1 MRVRDIL
8 KDKSG
13 HVVAISPEAPLTSAA
28 RLMYENGIGAI
39 IVATQGGRMLG
50 LLSERDLVR
59 AAAEFAI
66 EITTM
71 KVEEIFT
78 KRVTTCGLDTSL
90 EEVMQVMHEHRFR
103 HMPVIE
109 HGGLKGI
116 VSIGDVFKYLL
127 DQAGE
132 SEEAML
138 WAGTTDLL

>member
-138 WAGTTDLL
+138 WA

>member
-1 MRVRDIL
+1 MRVKDIL
-8 KDKSG
+8 EDKTG

-28 RLMYENGIGAI
+28 RLMYENGIGAV

-59 AAAEFAI
+59 AAAESAL
-66 EITTM
+66 EIPTM
-71 KVEEIFT
+71 KVEAIFT
-78 KRVTTCGLDTSL
+78 KRVTTCGPDTSL
-90 EEVMQVMHEHRFR
+90 DEVMKMMNEHRFR
-103 HMPVIE
+103 HMPVVE

-132 SEEAML
+132 SEETML